1 MRSSFVSCSR
11 MSAQKKQNLI
21 RNFPE
26 PHQKVVV
33 VVRLGAFVKFLYRSL
48 SRSHPRALLRRRCFM
63 RAKRRST
70 GKIRLTPGCA
80 REWEGLLAL
89 EKRFSW
95 KIVNIT
101 LGAGSPPPTF
111 LSTNQF
117 SAFSRLFRQNA
128 KESQLQRNCERHQA
142 ENWETLVRRQVADS
156 PHVVFSEF
164 TTTMTKFHISKTKT
178 LQHLWRFKWTYF
190 AFMRFWLCSPNQF

>member
-1 MRSSFVSCSR
+1 MNASLSIFLSCGNCHCSKSMFSQHIFHCSAREDFLLLWLNLLRFGAFKFVSYFFLLRRSQPTILSPKTQHRVMSR
-11 MSAQKKQNLI
+11 ENKQKKLI
-21 RNFPE
+21 SCEKFLQVGWAPKKSRTWFEIFPE

-48 SRSHPRALLRRRCFM
+48 SRSHPRALPRRRCFM

-80 REWEGLLAL
+80 REWEGVLAL

-111 LSTNQF
+111 PSTNQF
-117 SAFSRLFRQNA
+117 
-128 KESQLQRNCERHQA
+128 
-142 ENWETLVRRQVADS
+142 
-156 PHVVFSEF
+156 
-164 TTTMTKFHISKTKT
+164 
-178 LQHLWRFKWTYF
+178 
-190 AFMRFWLCSPNQF
+190 